1 MTTVPGHNI
10 VIQQAGN
17 LAEAAQ
23 LANSQKP
30 DPAQIAALQEAG
42 AIARRSTV
50 QETEEAE
57 RLKLDPKREE
67 RRRRRMGVKDSRE
80 KKKSDDDDNDPDGTG
95 KLLDTI
101 V

>member
-1 MTTVPGHNI
+1 MTTVPGFNI

-17 LAEAAQ
+17 LAEATQ

-50 QETEEAE
+50 QEMEEAE
-57 RLKLDPKREE
+57 RLKFDPKREE
-67 RRRRRMGVKDSRE
+67 RRRRKAEVKNAGKR
-80 KKKSDDDDNDPDGTG
+80 KKSGDDDNDPDGTG

>member
-1 MTTVPGHNI
+1 MTTVPGFNI

-17 LAEAAQ
+17 LAEAVQ
-23 LANSQKP
+23 LAGSQKP
-30 DPAQIAALQEAG
+30 DPAQIAALQQAG

-50 QETEEAE
+50 QELEEAE

-67 RRRRRMGVKDSRE
+67 RRRRRADMKDAKKR
-80 KKKSDDDDNDPDGTG
+80 KKSDDDGNDPDGTG

>member
-10 VIQQAGN
+10 VIQQAGVV
-17 LAEAAQ
+17 AEASQ

-30 DPAQIAALQEAG
+30 GPAQIAALQQAG
-42 AIARRSTV
+42 AIAKRSTI

-57 RLKLDPKREE
+57 RLKLDRKREE
-67 RRRRRMGVKDSRE
+67 RRRRRAGMKNAGKR
-80 KKKSDDDDNDPDGTG
+80 KKNTDDHGDPDGTG